1 MLNGE
6 SLRNTLLKMEA
17 TLWKQWVV
25 GPQLPGYPS
34 GWLRGQGAGYAT
46 TRAPGSNAKFKVGM
60 CQLGLPAGAAS
71 GIFFGEEA
79 MDPSY
84 STTKWRSQH
93 FVGSPEMATLGT
105 AKQAKHV
112 GWFHDPKR
120 ARRQPL
126 PGTVYTCILN
136 IAAASVLFPNSRHT
150 LPQFPLQLPSPG
162 PMWVATSVVSLFVLG
177 VGGQG
182 PDDSWLKAL
191 FHESGLAAGYPLV
204 N

>member
-25 GPQLPGYPS
+25 GPV
-34 GWLRGQGAGYAT
+34 GQGAGYAT

-84 STTKWRSQH
+84 STTKWRSHH

-126 PGTVYTCILN
+126 RGTVYTVKAICFNQRPQLN

>member
-1 MLNGE
+1 MG
-6 SLRNTLLKMEA
+6 SLWGTLCSRWRQRYENNELWAHNCQVIHQGGFVAKVLA
-17 TLWKQWVV
+17 TLPPEHQA
-25 GPQLPGYPS
+25 PMPS
-34 GWLRGQGAGYAT
+34 SRLGCASWGFQQGQ
-46 TRAPGSNAKFKVGM
+46 
-60 CQLGLPAGAAS
+60 PAAF
-71 GIFFGEEA
+71 FFGEEA